1 MFYAA
6 EKLAIVP
13 EYCLMVG
20 DTPVDIRAARL
31 AGMQSVGVLCG
42 FGREKGLRQAGAD
55 LIFKSTAD
63 ILEVMDFDTKKKYSP
78 R

>member
-1 MFYAA
+1 MLYAA

-31 AGMQSVGVLCG
+31 AGMQSAGVLCG

-55 LIFKSTAD
+55 LILRSTAD
-63 ILEVMDFDTKKKYSP
+63 LLGVMGFEA